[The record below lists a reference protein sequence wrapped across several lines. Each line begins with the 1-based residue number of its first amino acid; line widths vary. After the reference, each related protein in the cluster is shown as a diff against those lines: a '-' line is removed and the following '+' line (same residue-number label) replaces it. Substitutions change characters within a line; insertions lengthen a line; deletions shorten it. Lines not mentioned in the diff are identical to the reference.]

1 MAIAVTNTTTIVAK
15 TTCSLRMVYLILK
28 TPLEKGLR
36 YFTNLI
42 RYNTLPAVSRY
53 ETWFTSVAVFL
64 LRMRSGIKV
73 ER

>member
-15 TTCSLRMVYLILK
+15 TTCSLRMGVLNIEN
-28 TPLEKGLR
+28 PLEKGLR
-36 YFTNLI
+36 YITNLI